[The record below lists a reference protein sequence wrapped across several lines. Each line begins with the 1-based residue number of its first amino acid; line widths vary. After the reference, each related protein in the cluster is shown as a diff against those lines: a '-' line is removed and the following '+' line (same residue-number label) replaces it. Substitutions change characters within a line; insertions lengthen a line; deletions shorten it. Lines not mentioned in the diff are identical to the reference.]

1 MGTAR
6 SSRLVRL
13 VVPSLVLLTGAAAF
27 PDSVLASSEPGTE
40 FGGIWMGALQL
51 PVERPPRIV
60 LRVTRDADGRLKAY
74 VENPDARDQHHADS
88 VVLDKGHLRVAVDSM
103 GGVLEGEI
111 QAEGERIDATW
122 SQAGRSFAVVLQRLG
137 ERPGPRRPQE
147 PKRPFPYDEEEIL
160 FENRPAGVKLAGTLT
175 LPRNARRAPAVLL
188 CAGSGSEDRDLA
200 FFPVLA
206 DDLTRRG
213 IATLRYDKRGIWKSG
228 GNFHEATTADFAS
241 DARAGLAYLRSR
253 PEIDPARVGLIGHS
267 EGAMVGELLAAEEP
281 EVAFV
286 VLLAG
291 PGVPLH
297 ELLVTQR
304 CLEAKLDG
312 AGEDKIAF
320 LRDWYRSLY
329 TVALEV
335 RDDATA
341 REAIRKAYAGLSEGQ
356 REMLGWTP
364 EWLDRKIGDVL
375 SPWSR
380 QLLAF
385 DPGPLL
391 VKVKC
396 PVLALNGTKDMQVS
410 TAENLKGIQEGLA
423 AAGNRRFTV
432 RELPG
437 LNHVFQTAETGAE
450 REYATIEELI
460 APIALE
466 AIGSWLRDT
475 TGGSASPPGE

>member
-1 MGTAR
+1 METAR
-6 SSRLVRL
+6 TCRLVRL
-13 VVPSLVLLTGAAAF
+13 VVPSLVLLTGAAAL
-27 PDSVLASSEPGTE
+27 PGSVLASSEPGTE

-60 LRVTRDADGRLKAY
+60 LRVTRDAAGRLKAY
-74 VENPDARDQHHADS
+74 VENPDARDQHHADR
-88 VVLDKGHLRVAVDSM
+88 VVLEKGHLRVAVDSM

-147 PKRPFPYDEEEIL
+147 PKRPFPYDEEEIV
-160 FENRPAGVKLAGTLT
+160 FENRPAGVRLAGTLT
-175 LPRNARRAPAVLL
+175 LPRNARRVPAVLL

-206 DDLTRRG
+206 DDLTCRG
-213 IATLRYDKRGIWKSG
+213 IATLRYDKRGIWKSSG
-228 GNFHEATTADFAS
+228 SFHEATTADFAS

-267 EGAMVGELLAAEEP
+267 EGAMIGELLAAEAP

-312 AGEDKIAF
+312 AGEDKVAF
-320 LRDWYRSLY
+320 LRDWYRRFY
-329 TVALEV
+329 AVALEGK
-335 RDDATA
+335 DDAAA

-364 EWLDRKIGDVL
+364 EWLDRKTGDVL

-410 TAENLKGIQEGLA
+410 AAENLKGIREGLA

-466 AIGSWLRDT
+466 AIGSWLRGT
-475 TGGSASPPGE
+475 TGGSAGPPAE